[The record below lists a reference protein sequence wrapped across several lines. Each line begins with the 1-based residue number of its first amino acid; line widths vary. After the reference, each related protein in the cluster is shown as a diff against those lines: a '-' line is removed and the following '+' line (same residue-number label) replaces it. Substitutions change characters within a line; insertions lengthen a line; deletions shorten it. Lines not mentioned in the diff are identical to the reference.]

1 MKTTIEAAPIVRNA
15 DGSYYHPALASLPD
29 TDESA
34 EAFTA
39 WLAECG
45 VQAASIWME
54 GDAPELADRYAG
66 VGADGDPS
74 ALADWQ
80 PTVPPG
86 DGWFLLAIFDTED
99 GPVAHYVRPIPAA
112 Q

>member
-1 MKTTIEAAPIVRNA
+1 MKTTIEAAPIVREA

-54 GDAPELADRYAG
+54 WDAPDLHWRFVAG
-66 VGADGDPS
+66 DGDPI
-74 ALADWQ
+74 ALVDWQ

-99 GPVAHYVRPIPAA
+99 GPVAHYVRPVPAA